1 MDLWLV
7 LWLTILAVGTIVLLF
22 LLAID
27 VIEEIELV
35 VIFAC
40 ILFPPITVVFSVFF
54 VLMEM
59 YNTCSKNKA
68 KIRKFLRLKDQGYLT
83 HTMTLLFLL
92 IGLICYVVGFTVIVY
107 LIDKDDVDTIQI
119 FALTSIIVFPPIII
133 VWFIVWVTISICDLI
148 FEDNDNTKPRT

>member
-54 VLMEM
+54 CFDGNVQYM
-59 YNTCSKNKA
+59 
-68 KIRKFLRLKDQGYLT
+68 Q
-83 HTMTLLFLL
+83 
-92 IGLICYVVGFTVIVY
+92 
-107 LIDKDDVDTIQI
+107 
-119 FALTSIIVFPPIII
+119 
-133 VWFIVWVTISICDLI
+133 
-148 FEDNDNTKPRT
+148 